1 MDIID
6 KNKKN
11 NNKRNITK
19 IIIAI
24 IISISAL
31 IIFSSYIKVLA
42 STSSSTGS
50 TNENVMKTI
59 NLLDGLIGALPMI
72 VFSAIKII
80 LLFVMTSLSWIIGAT
95 ISGKPILTLDN
106 ILFNDLPLI
115 NLDFNPQNAG
125 NYSGFIGAISASV
138 RIVMMI
144 AVVIQLLVL
153 LITVIRYMTKSLA
166 KDKAETKM
174 ILINWVKGMG
184 IMFGVLFFMFIVI
197 AINNALVGAIRA
209 GLKESQP
216 TVFKGITNEVLKN
229 ALANQ
234 GFGGIAATFIYIS
247 ILAQT
252 VFFYFYYLKRF
263 IVITFLMMVAPLITA
278 TYSLDMIDDKKSQ
291 TLQFWT
297 NKFLHTVFIQLFH
310 VFIYVALILPIV
322 TRKCKYRMAYK
333 TFRNIKLY

>member
-1 MDIID
+1 MDIIN

-11 NNKRNITK
+11 NNKINITK

-31 IIFSSYIKVLA
+31 IIFSSYIKVFA

-80 LLFVMTSLSWIIGAT
+80 LLFVMTSISWIIGAT
-95 ISGKPILTLDN
+95 ISGKTILTLDN

-184 IMFGVLFFMFIVI
+184 IMFGVLFFMFVVI

-234 GFGGIAATFIYIS
+234 GFG
-247 ILAQT
+247 
-252 VFFYFYYLKRF
+252 
-263 IVITFLMMVAPLITA
+263 
-278 TYSLDMIDDKKSQ
+278 
-291 TLQFWT
+291 
-297 NKFLHTVFIQLFH
+297 
-310 VFIYVALILPIV
+310 
-322 TRKCKYRMAYK
+322 
-333 TFRNIKLY
+333 